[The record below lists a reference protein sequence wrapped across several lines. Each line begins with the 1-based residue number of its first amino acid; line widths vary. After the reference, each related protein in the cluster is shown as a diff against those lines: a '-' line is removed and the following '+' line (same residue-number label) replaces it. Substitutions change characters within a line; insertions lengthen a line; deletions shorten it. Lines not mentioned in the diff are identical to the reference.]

1 MRPKRLGEFLETRGD
16 PEARK
21 RESEAKVGRTM
32 DMLREGMPVY
42 LIAQDQGTGKH
53 HVYEAVRRLEKLG
66 YEGLPDGQHIFDVFT
81 IRDLALRGEVR
92 GAS

>member
-32 DMLREGMPVY
+32 DMLREGMRV
-42 LIAQDQGTGKH
+42 
-53 HVYEAVRRLEKLG
+53 
-66 YEGLPDGQHIFDVFT
+66 
-81 IRDLALRGEVR
+81 
-92 GAS
+92 